1 MKGKQN
7 WLGALSIVLPG
18 LRSLP
23 IHQGNS
29 PAVAITGA
37 SVLLPMP
44 VVDKESME
52 FSNEIFRQ
60 LARETMRL
68 GN

>member
-23 IHQGNS
+23 IDQGNS